1 MFGYMEGN
9 AYMSSANRPNQVLMN
24 KALRI
29 FLDEMVPCVIHEVE
43 TAAGQPVETAA
54 IEVFGEN
61 QGRKFI
67 EELGNY
73 DSNALAAQF
82 ALTRINLSV
91 ELFWPV
97 FKKRLRNKKVM
108 SGALKQIAYAAVPG
122 VAIEP
127 ELEPVY
133 VEQRLEDMSTV
144 LGRIG
149 AADAQREIEDMKNA
163 ISHF

>member
-1 MFGYMEGN
+1 MP
-9 AYMSSANRPNQVLMN
+9 SSNRSNQILMN
-24 KALRI
+24 NALRI
-29 FLDEMVPCVIHEVE
+29 FLDEMVPCDIQEVE
-43 TAAGQPVETAA
+43 TAAGQPIEMAA
-54 IEVFGEN
+54 IKVFGEN
-61 QGRKFI
+61 QGNKFI

-91 ELFWPV
+91 ELFWPI

-122 VAIEP
+122 VAIDP
-127 ELEPVY
+127 ELEPLY
-133 VEQRLEDMSTV
+133 VEQRLEDMSNV

-149 AADAQREIEDMKNA
+149 ADDAQREIESMKNF
-163 ISHF
+163 INQV

>member
-1 MFGYMEGN
+1 MV
-9 AYMSSANRPNQVLMN
+9 SANRSNQVLLN

-29 FLDEMVPCVIHEVE
+29 FLDEMVPCVIQEVE
-43 TAAGQPVETAA
+43 TATGQPIETAA
-54 IEVFGEN
+54 LEVFGEN
-61 QGRKFI
+61 QGSKFI
-67 EELGNY
+67 EELEGY
-73 DSNALAAQF
+73 ASNRVAAQF

-91 ELFWPV
+91 ELFWPI

-127 ELEPVY
+127 ELELLY
-133 VEQRLEDMSTV
+133 VEQRLDDMSTV

-149 AADAQREIEDMKNA
+149 ADNAQREIEGMKNF
-163 ISHF
+163 ISHV